1 MALAN
6 LGVATQ
12 RVISKVDHFK
22 QAALSF
28 EGRDQDRA
36 WMLYRVHGIPSST
49 PRLSVWDPQPSWVCV
64 PQLAL

>member
-1 MALAN
+1 MMALAN

-12 RVISKVDHFK
+12 RVISKADQFK

-28 EGRDQDRA
+28 EKRDQNRSL
-36 WMLYRVHGIPSST
+36 MSYQVHRIPS
-49 PRLSVWDPQPSWVCV
+49 PLPDSVWDPQPSWVCV